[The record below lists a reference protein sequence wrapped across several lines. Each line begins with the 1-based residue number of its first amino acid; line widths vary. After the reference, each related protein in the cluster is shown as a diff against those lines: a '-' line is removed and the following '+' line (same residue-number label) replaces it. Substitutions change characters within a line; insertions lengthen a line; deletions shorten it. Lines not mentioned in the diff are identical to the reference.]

1 MFHQRCS
8 FPPAES
14 SRSSALRVC
23 HSAVDCSP
31 VPADYVG
38 LSSASVDVTGLA
50 ADHEDTGSSQTI
62 VVRSVAATGASVRT
76 RARGH
81 RRCIGRRQQSLFD
94 LFSVGDELPSVHP
107 SEEENGPDMD
117 DPGFKSDSE
126 GKRMAEMRRIQKL
139 RYVVSLYQYC
149 FMVKQY

>member
-1 MFHQRCS
+1 MVGNHGRRTVDDQLVEADISSFYVPAEGRRFFQQYWDAIDHLLDSEDQRKCS
-8 FPPAES
+8 IRDVLSPAES

-62 VVRSVAATGASVRT
+62 VVRSVAATGASV
-76 RARGH
+76 
-81 RRCIGRRQQSLFD
+81 
-94 LFSVGDELPSVHP
+94 
-107 SEEENGPDMD
+107 
-117 DPGFKSDSE
+117 
-126 GKRMAEMRRIQKL
+126 
-139 RYVVSLYQYC
+139 
-149 FMVKQY
+149 

>member
-1 MFHQRCS
+1 MS
-8 FPPAES
+8 
-14 SRSSALRVC
+14 
-23 HSAVDCSP
+23 
-31 VPADYVG
+31 

-50 ADHEDTGSSQTI
+50 ADHEDTGSSQII
-62 VVRSVAATGASVRT
+62 VVKSVAATGASVRT

-94 LFSVGDELPSVHP
+94 LFSVGDELLSVHP
-107 SEEENGPDMD
+107 SEEENGSDMD

-139 RYVVSLYQYC
+139 R
-149 FMVKQY
+149 